1 MSRKRTIRQSVIVV
15 LACLAAGWALW
26 VLEGARAG
34 LSYEALSVGTTPV
47 KKISDGSG
55 GPDVVLA
62 HGFAGSQQMMLG
74 YADHLARAGYTV
86 FTFDFEGHG
95 RNTVPMS
102 GDVTAEDGTTR
113 LLVDQ
118 TLAVIDA
125 ARGSQD
131 PVALVGHSMA
141 TDVLVRA
148 ALERPDTGPLV
159 LLATFSGAV
168 TPEAPDN
175 MLMITG
181 EWEPRLQGFAADAV
195 AEAAPGV
202 TREAIVAPAVEHV
215 AILHSRAGR
224 AAALD
229 WLDRYYERASDLSV
243 PQTGWALLILLAA
256 TTVLF
261 APLTR
266 LAPLKIDRSPA
277 LSRRGFALAVG
288 IPALAAPLIAWPLET
303 KVLPVLVADYLAVH
317 LLIYGLLQGGIQ
329 WYLRGRPR
337 APNLLGTTLLVVWTI
352 GVFGFFLD
360 RYGANF
366 WPTPERFGIIAA
378 LALGAVP
385 FMLADSWLVYG
396 ARFWRRLTARLG
408 FLASLALAVTFDF
421 EGLFFI
427 LLIAPVI
434 VLFYLSIGSMG
445 RAAAQRFGPMSA
457 GLSLGLALAWALGVS
472 FPLFSA

>member
-1 MSRKRTIRQSVIVV
+1 MM
-15 LACLAAGWALW
+15 WASW
-26 VLEGARAG
+26 VLESARAG
-34 LSYEALSVGTTPV
+34 LGYERLSVGQTPV
-47 KKISDGSG
+47 TRISDGRD
-55 GPDVVLA
+55 GPVVVMA
-62 HGFAGSQQMMLG
+62 HGLAGSQQMMLG

-118 TLAVIDA
+118 TLSVVDSVRDPNA
-125 ARGSQD
+125 
-131 PVALVGHSMA
+131 PVALIGHSMA
-141 TDVLVRA
+141 TDILVRA

-181 EWEPRLQGFAADAV
+181 AWEPRLQGFAADAV
-195 AEAAPGV
+195 AQAAPGV

-224 AAALD
+224 MAALD
-229 WLDRYYERASDLSV
+229 WLDRFYDRESDVKV
-243 PQTGWALLILLAA
+243 PQTGWALLVLLASI
-256 TTVLF
+256 TVLF
-261 APLTR
+261 APVARAFALR
-266 LAPLKIDRSPA
+266 IDRSPA
-277 LSRRGFALAVG
+277 LTRRGFGLAVAV
-288 IPALAAPLIAWPLET
+288 PALGAPLIAWPLET
-303 KVLPVLVADYLAVH
+303 SVLPVLVADYLAVH
-317 LLIYGLLQGGIQ
+317 LLIYGLLQGVIQ
-329 WYLRGRPR
+329 WRLRGRPR
-337 APNLLGTTLLVVWTI
+337 LPNLLGTALLGIWTI
-352 GVFGFFLD
+352 GLFGFVLD

-378 LALGAVP
+378 LAIGAVP
-385 FMLADSWLVYG
+385 FMLSDSWLVYG
-396 ARFWRRLTARLG
+396 ARFWRRVAARAG
-408 FLASLALAVTFDF
+408 FLASLALAVAIDF

-445 RAAAQRFGPMSA
+445 RAASQRFGPMSA